1 MSTCRGVWLAC
12 GRGSLPRRSGGPPTT
27 SASAPPAASARPC
40 GFGWRGSAGRRW
52 SRIRSRHGGSLLWLR
67 RSRGGRRRGRFRI
80 ILLGFQSWGRHGD
93 PVGPAGRRLAL
104 CRQLDP
110 VEHSLH
116 KLGEK
121 LSGRLVRN
129 HGDPRIGLETV
140 AHLGPILDARE
151 NAVPAERPKGSSH
164 LFELHGIGRPE
175 GDSENR
181 LNREADE
188 VAGQGDH
195 VRASTLLDRFR
206 QHPER
211 RTISGKI
218 FHAADVCEHP
228 IGGRANDPSC
238 LDGDGGGRSGYRDSS
253 FRTRRAP
260 STIEVSFATVSSI
273 VRVLSPQS
281 GVT

>member
-1 MSTCRGVWLAC
+1 MSTCRIEWLTR
-12 GRGSLPRRSGGPPTT
+12 GRGSLPRRSGCPPAT
-27 SASAPPAASARPC
+27 SASAPPAAFPRPR
-40 GFGWRGSAGRRW
+40 GFGRW
-52 SRIRSRHGGSLLWLR
+52 SCIRSRHGRSLLRLR
-67 RSRGGRRRGRFRI
+67 RSRGGRRRSQFRI
-80 ILLGFQSWGRHGD
+80 ILLGFQSSGRDGD
-93 PVGPAGRRLAL
+93 PVGPIGPAGRRLAL

-110 VEHSLH
+110 VEHPLH

-121 LSGRLVRN
+121 LSGRFVRN

-151 NAVPAERPKGSSH
+151 RARPGERPKGPSN
-164 LFELHGIGRPE
+164 LFELHGVGRPE

-206 QHPER
+206 QHPKR

-218 FHAADVCEHP
+218 FRAADVGENP
-228 IGGRANDPSC
+228 VGGRANNPPR
-238 LDGDGGGRSGYRDSS
+238 LDRDGRGRGGYRDSS
-253 FRTRRAP
+253 SRTRRAP
-260 STIEVSFATVSSI
+260 STMEVSFATVSSI